1 MDVEVE
7 ETGDDDPSDE
17 EGVPVG
23 RREWSTNVPARCS
36 TTNILGPGNADV
48 EADARAAE
56 DIVVEARRAARSPSN
71 DPRTAVVTRRFSTQL
86 L

>member
-7 ETGDDDPSDE
+7 DMRNDDLSDE
-17 EGVPVG
+17 EGDMPVG
-23 RREWSTNVPARCS
+23 GREWSINVPARRS
-36 TTNILGPGNADV
+36 TINILAPSNTGVGT
-48 EADARAAE
+48 DARSAE
-56 DIVVEARRAARSPSN
+56 DN